1 MKSRK
6 IYSSLLLGA
15 ALLVAANAFAAEKET
30 VETREAMT
38 VNGTSLPAGKYTVT
52 WEGSGPSV
60 ELAFHKGKNVVAT
73 VPAHVVSMKAAGA
86 AGLVINRDKGSV
98 ELTQIRPE
106 GKKYV
111 LTIGGESV
119 ETAAQNSPK

>member
-6 IYSSLLLGA
+6 LYSSLLLGA
-15 ALLVAANAFAAEKET
+15 ALLMAANAFAAEKET
-30 VETREAMT
+30 VETHQAMT
-38 VNGTSLPAGKYTVT
+38 VNGNPLPAGKYTVT

-60 ELAFHKGKNVVAT
+60 ELAFHKAKTVVAT
-73 VPAHVVSMKAAGA
+73 VPAHVVNLKAAGA
-86 AGLVINRDKGSV
+86 AALVINRDKGSV

-119 ETAAQNSPK
+119 QTAAQNIPK

>member
-30 VETREAMT
+30 VETHEAMT

-73 VPAHVVSMKAAGA
+73 VPAHVVNMKAAGS
-86 AGLVINRDKGSV
+86 AGFVINRDKGSV

-119 ETAAQNSPK
+119 QTAAQNSSK